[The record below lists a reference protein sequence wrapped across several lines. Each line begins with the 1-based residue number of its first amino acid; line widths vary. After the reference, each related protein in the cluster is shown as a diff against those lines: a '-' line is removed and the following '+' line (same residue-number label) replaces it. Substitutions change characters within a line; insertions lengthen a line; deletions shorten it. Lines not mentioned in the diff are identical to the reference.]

1 MFRNAKV
8 TTKLVTVSVSA
19 LAAVLLAGIGFIG
32 WTASNATHKLALEQA
47 EAVAREQAEYIDRTL
62 EQGLTVAQGLA
73 NSLNALKRSG
83 PVDRLAWTNVVEDVA
98 IKNKD
103 LSGAWGMVLDNQL
116 DGRDAEFANAE
127 KHDAGGAWRPY
138 FYRLPD
144 GKIGFRPIAEVN
156 PSAPGDAWFFD
167 AYTSGRD
174 RVTEPYSWEVEGKTI
189 TGVSFSIP
197 LRDGNKVIGVA
208 GTDIILTTLSETLA
222 KNRPLGTGTVS
233 LLSQAGVWVANAD
246 PEARGKPMTEAAN
259 GQSPDVVARVMNAVK
274 AGQPL
279 TYTAYSAQAGEDVMN
294 IVMPVKIGETG
305 SSLSVVVS
313 VPTSTLNAT
322 SFEIITTIVGV
333 GLVLL
338 LVVAVSIQLVGNAIV
353 RRPLE
358 RAVSTINALIERRYD
373 VRITDTDR
381 GDEIG
386 QISKALEVFRDKARQ
401 AEQLAAEQDEQQRQ
415 RVARA
420 ETVRAVSQDFDAK
433 ISRLTDTVSTLVGD
447 LNAASV
453 TLTRGADDTSSKST
467 AVAAA
472 SEEAS
477 SNVEAVASAAEEL
490 LASVGEIGR
499 QMGQSTEIAR
509 QAVAQAH
516 QTNAKIEALAGA
528 ASRINEVVN
537 LIQAIAEQTNLLA
550 LNATIEAARAGEAGR
565 GFAVVAAEVK
575 ELANQTAKATEEI
588 STQIQSVQAETDGAV
603 EAIKSIS
610 ATIERMNEISGGIQT
625 SVDQQG
631 IATREIARNIQEA
644 SNGTQEVARNIV
656 AVSAAA
662 NDTGD
667 TARKV
672 SSSAAVLQH
681 EAEQLRSEVQVF
693 LSSIRQSA

>member
-1 MFRNAKV
+1 MFKNAKV
-8 TTKLVTVSVSA
+8 TTKLVSVSISA
-19 LAAVLLAGIGFIG
+19 LAAVLVLGIGFIG
-32 WTASNATHKLALEQA
+32 WKASDTTHELAFEQA
-47 EAVAREQAEYIDRTL
+47 EAVAREQAEYVRRTM
-62 EQGLTVAQGLA
+62 EHGLTVAQ
-73 NSLNALKRSG
+73 SLSNTLNGLKRSG
-83 PVDRLAWTNVVEDVA
+83 PVDRLAWINIVEDVA
-98 IKNKD
+98 VKNKE

-138 FYRLPD
+138 YYRLPD
-144 GKIGFRPIAEVN
+144 GKIGYRAIEAVN
-156 PSAPGDAWFFD
+156 ASSPADAWFFD
-167 AYTSGRD
+167 AYTSGKD
-174 RVTEPYSWEVEGKTI
+174 RVTEPYSWEVEGKQI
-189 TGVSFSIP
+189 TGVSFSVP
-197 LRDGNKVIGVA
+197 LRDGNKVIGVV
-208 GTDIILTTLSETLA
+208 GTDIILTALSDTLA
-222 KNRPLGTGTVS
+222 NNKPLGTGTVS

-246 PEARGKPMTEAAN
+246 PDARGKPITEASN
-259 GQSPDVVARVMNAVK
+259 GQPADVVAKVMNAVK
-274 AGQPL
+274 SAQP
-279 TYTAYSAQAGEDVMN
+279 YSYMAYSAQAGEDVMN
-294 IVMPVKIGETG
+294 IIVPVKIGDTG

-322 SFEIITTIVGV
+322 STSIITTIVGV
-333 GLVLL
+333 GVALL
-338 LVVAVSIQLVGNAIV
+338 IVVALSIQLVGNAIV

-358 RAVSTINALIERRYD
+358 RAVSTINALIDRRYD
-373 VRITDTDR
+373 VRIADTDR

-401 AEQLAAEQDEQQRQ
+401 AEELAAEQDEQQRA

-420 ETVRAVSQDFDAK
+420 ETIRGVSQDFDAK
-433 ISRLTDTVSTLVGD
+433 ISRLTDTVSSLVAD
-447 LNAASV
+447 LNSASV

-467 AVAAA
+467 TVAAA

-499 QMGQSTEIAR
+499 QMSQSSEIAR

-516 QTNAKIEALAGA
+516 QTNGKIEALAGA
-528 ASRINEVVN
+528 ASRINEVVS

-603 EAIKSIS
+603 EAIKGIS
-610 ATIERMNEISGGIQT
+610 ATIERMNEISGGIQV

-662 NDTGD
+662 NDTGE

-672 SSSAAVLQH
+672 SSSAAVLQK

-693 LSSIRQSA
+693 LSSVRQSA

>member
-1 MFRNAKV
+1 MFKNAKV
-8 TTKLVTVSVSA
+8 TTKLVSVSVSA
-19 LAAVLLAGIGFIG
+19 LAAVLVVGIGFIG
-32 WTASNATHKLALEQA
+32 WKASDATQKLAIEQA
-47 EAVAREQAEYIDRTL
+47 EAVAGEQAEYVRRTM
-62 EQGLTVAQGLA
+62 ENGLYVAQGLA
-73 NSLNALKRSG
+73 NGLNALKRSG

-98 IKNKD
+98 VKNKD

-138 FYRLPD
+138 YYRLPD
-144 GKIGFRPIAEVN
+144 GKIGYRAIEAVN
-156 PSAPGDAWFFD
+156 ATNPADAWFFE
-167 AYTSGRD
+167 AYTTGKE
-174 RVTEPYSWEVEGKTI
+174 RVTEPYSWEVEGKQI
-189 TGVSFSIP
+189 TGVSFSVP
-197 LRDGNKVIGVA
+197 LRDGNKVIGVV
-208 GTDIILTTLSETLA
+208 GTDIILTALADTLA
-222 KNRPLGTGTVS
+222 QQRPLGTGNVS
-233 LLSQAGVWVANAD
+233 LLSQGGVWVSNAD
-246 PEARGKPMTEAAN
+246 PEARGKSMADASDGQPAN
-259 GQSPDVVARVMNAVK
+259 VVSEVLAAVK
-274 AGQPL
+274 SAQPYS
-279 TYTAYSAQAGEDVMN
+279 YTAFSSAAGEDVMN
-294 IVMPVKIGETG
+294 IIVPVKIGETG

-313 VPTSTLNAT
+313 VPTATLNAAST
-322 SFEIITTIVGV
+322 EIMYTIIGVGV
-333 GLVLL
+333 VLL
-338 LVVAVSIQLVGNAIV
+338 LVVALSIQLVGNAIV

-373 VRITDTDR
+373 TRIADTER

-386 QISKALEVFRDKARQ
+386 QISKALEVFRDKAQQ
-401 AEQLAAEQDEQQRQ
+401 AELLAAEQDEQQRQ

-420 ETVRAVSQDFDAK
+420 ETIRGVSQDFDAK
-433 ISRLTDTVSTLVGD
+433 ISRLTETVSTLVGD

-467 AVAAA
+467 TVAAA

-499 QMGQSTEIAR
+499 QMDQSSQIAQ

-516 QTNAKIEALAGA
+516 QTNSKIEALAGA
-528 ASRINEVVN
+528 ASRINEVVS

-588 STQIQSVQAETDGAV
+588 STQIQSVQSETDGAV
-603 EAIKSIS
+603 MAIKGIS
-610 ATIERMNEISGGIQT
+610 ATIERMNEISSGIQT

-662 NDTGD
+662 NDTGE

-672 SSSAAVLQH
+672 SSSAAVLQK
-681 EAEQLRSEVQVF
+681 EAEQLRNEVQVF
-693 LSSIRQSA
+693 LANVRQSA